1 MSAAPAAAAA
11 TAVASAELGLD
22 LLREWLASTLS
33 HGVIDARPSVEFVAE
48 RIDGTVNF
56 PADEIATRFHE
67 LPPPHGAV
75 KLGLIGGDA
84 RLVARLTKRGYVI
97 RFALAWDAALRV
109 ASSESPQ
116 GVLTNVA
123 LTPAALRRLW
133 TPSPCLAG
141 LVDSVESITKVR
153 VALDLGC
160 GVGRDCVFL
169 AQRGWSV
176 VAIDHL
182 SKATSKCVDLAGR
195 HLVSDRVSP
204 LEIDLTAP
212 GCAESSALAPLVASA
227 GLIHLARFMHRDLI
241 ADLLRVAPLGCC
253 IIVHQFCEGAQRIGP
268 CRPKRAQFLL
278 QPGEL
283 QLDAHA
289 LGWEVICD
297 EERPIDDGRPLSWFL
312 AVRRHVLERPAPK
325 IERAAPKSAAQWC
338 PVDAAARVNSSAPK
352 HSR

>member
-1 MSAAPAAAAA
+1 MSACASAASATTAAAAA
-11 TAVASAELGLD
+11 AAAAAELGLG
-22 LLREWLASTLS
+22 LLREWLHTDVP

-48 RIDGTVNF
+48 RIDGTTNF
-56 PADEIATRFHE
+56 PADEISTRFHE

-84 RLVARLTKRGYVI
+84 ELLAQLTRRGYVI
-97 RFALAWDAALRV
+97 RFAVAWAAALSM
-109 ASSESPQ
+109 ASHDAPKR
-116 GVLTNVA
+116 VLTHVA
-123 LTPAALRRLW
+123 VTPAALRRLW

-141 LVDSVESITKVR
+141 LIESVESICAKAR
-153 VALDLGC
+153 VAIDLGC

-195 HLVSDRVSP
+195 HLVSDRVTT

-212 GCAESSALAPLVASA
+212 GCAESDVLAPLIASA
-227 GLIHLARFMHRDLI
+227 GLIHLARFMHRGLI
-241 ADLLRVAPLGCC
+241 ADLLRVAPPGCC
-253 IIVHQFCEGAQRIGP
+253 IIVHPFCEGAQHVGP
-268 CRPKRAQFLL
+268 CRPKKAEFLL

-283 QLDAHA
+283 QLRAHE
-289 LGWEVICD
+289 LGWEVLRD

-312 AVRRHVLERPAPK
+312 AVRRHVIPPPL
-325 IERAAPKSAAQWC
+325 SSAQWC
-338 PVDAAARVNSSAPK
+338 PVDAAVRVSSSVLECP
-352 HSR
+352 R